1 MGEGI
6 GLVGLTW
13 RPGTGV
19 CVLFCSLGI
28 KIKDKGVE
36 YRPVVERESE
46 VGLGAI
52 TACRAHA
59 VAQRRTEKP
68 KPVII
73 SAQTC
78 HTPRHATASFLNG
91 SCVYVP
97 DCITLQGAGSDLPF
111 RFQACAPSAIPSA
124 LVLGMV

>member
-78 HTPRHATASFLNG
+78 HSFLLNG
-91 SCVYVP
+91 SALLLNHVP
-97 DCITLQGAGSDLPF
+97 NRITLQGAGSDLPF